1 MGQRSGMSSEAGGV
15 RLVLWLLA
23 SPREFQGCCA
33 ASSGRARSAR
43 LADKAVRR
51 IVTAAE
57 AEGV

>member
-1 MGQRSGMSSEAGGV
+1 MSPEAGGV

-23 SPREFQGCCA
+23 SPRECQGCCA
-33 ASSGRARSAR
+33 ASSGRAWSAR